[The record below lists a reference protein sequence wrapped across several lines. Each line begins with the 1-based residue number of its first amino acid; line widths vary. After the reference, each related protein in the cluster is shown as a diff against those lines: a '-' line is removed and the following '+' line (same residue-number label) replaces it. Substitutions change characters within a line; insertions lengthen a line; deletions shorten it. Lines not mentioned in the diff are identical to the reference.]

1 MMSVLAIMRLE
12 LLIARRN
19 MWVATS
25 LILMGLFSSVLT
37 LAGGAPTGTLGVD
50 PLLVATT
57 SITTLSVYLIPLIG
71 LLLSFD
77 AIAGEAERGT
87 LALSLTYP
95 LSRGEILLGK
105 FLAHLLV
112 LGFAVAVGL
121 ALTAGLTIWKYG
133 AADLSYWP
141 LLKLFLTA
149 LALGAAFLGIG
160 YTISALARQ
169 TGVASGIVIIIWL
182 ICVVLYDLGLLG
194 ALVADA
200 GGSFTK
206 TLFPWLLVANPADA
220 FRLINMPVETVA
232 TLASGI
238 GAAGGASGLAG
249 QLTSLLAWPV
259 LALFLAWLA
268 FRRVEP

>member
-1 MMSVLAIMRLE
+1 MSVFAIAKLE

-25 LILMGLFSSVLT
+25 IILMAMFTVVLT
-37 LAGGAPTGTLGVD
+37 LAGGAPTGTLGID
-50 PLLVATT
+50 PLTVSIT

-95 LSRGEILLGK
+95 MSRGEILVGK
-105 FLAHLLV
+105 FCAHLCV
-112 LGFAVAVGL
+112 LALAIAVGL
-121 ALTAGLTIWKYG
+121 GLTAVLTIAQYG
-133 AADLSYWP
+133 MADLSFQP
-141 LLKLFLTA
+141 LLILFATS

-160 YTISALARQ
+160 YLVSSLVRQ

-182 ICVVLYDLGLLG
+182 VCVVLYDLGLLG
-194 ALVADA
+194 ALVADD
-200 GGSFTK
+200 GGTFTK
-206 TLFPWLLVANPADA
+206 DIFPWLLVANPADA
-220 FRLINMPVETVA
+220 FRLINMPDVSVSE
-232 TLASGI
+232 LASGI
-238 GAAGGASGLAG
+238 GATGGASEILS
-249 QLTSLLAWPV
+249 QLVSLLLWPV
-259 LALFLAWLA
+259 LALFFAWVA

>member
-1 MMSVLAIMRLE
+1 MSVLAIARME

-50 PLLVATT
+50 PLLIATT
-57 SITTLSVYLIPLIG
+57 SVTTLSVYLIPLIG

-105 FLAHLLV
+105 FVAHLMV

-121 ALTAGLTIWKYG
+121 ALTAGLTIWKYSTT
-133 AADLSYWP
+133 DLNYVP
-141 LLKLFLTA
+141 LLELFFSA

-160 YTISALARQ
+160 YTVSAKARQ

-182 ICVVLYDLGLLG
+182 VCVVLYDLGLLG
-194 ALVADA
+194 ALVADD
-200 GGSFTK
+200 GGTFTK
-206 TLFPWLLVANPADA
+206 TIFPWLLVANPADA
-220 FRLINMPVETVA
+220 FRLINMPVETVS
-232 TLASGI
+232 TLATGL
-238 GAAGGASGLAG
+238 GAAGRASGFGL
-249 QLTSLLAWPV
+249 QLTSLLIWPV
-259 LALFLAWLA
+259 LALGLAWAA

>member
-1 MMSVLAIMRLE
+1 MSVFAIARLE

-25 LILMGLFSSVLT
+25 VILMGLFSSVLT

-50 PLLVATT
+50 PLVVAAT

-105 FLAHLLV
+105 FLAHLMV
-112 LGFAVAVGL
+112 LAFAVAVGL
-121 ALTAGLTIWKYG
+121 GLTAGLTIWKHG
-133 AADLSYWP
+133 GVDLSYLP
-141 LLKLFLTA
+141 LLKLFATS

-160 YTISALARQ
+160 YTVSALTRQ

-182 ICVVLYDLGLLG
+182 VCVVLYDLGLLG
-194 ALVADA
+194 ALVAD
-200 GGSFTK
+200 GGGYFTK
-206 TLFPWLLVANPADA
+206 VVFPWLLVANPADA
-220 FRLINMPVETVA
+220 FRLINMPVETVS
-232 TLASGI
+232 TLATGI

-249 QLTSLLAWPV
+249 QLASLLLWPV
-259 LALFLAWLA
+259 LALFLAWTAL
-268 FRRVEP
+268 RRVEP

>member
-1 MMSVLAIMRLE
+1 MSFLTIARLE

-25 LILMGLFSSVLT
+25 VILMGLFTVVLT
-37 LAGGAPTGTLGVD
+37 LTGGAPTGTLGVD
-50 PLLVATT
+50 PLIIAAT

-95 LSRGEILLGK
+95 MSRFEILLGK
-105 FLAHLLV
+105 FFAHLLV

-121 ALTAGLTIWKYG
+121 LLAAGLTIWQHG
-133 AADLSYWP
+133 TDLSFMP
-141 LLKLFLTA
+141 LVKLFATS

-160 YTISALARQ
+160 YLVSSMVRQ

-182 ICVVLYDLGLLG
+182 VCVVLYDLGLLG
-194 ALVADA
+194 ALVADD

-206 TLFPWLLVANPADA
+206 TVFPWLLVANPADA
-220 FRLINMPVETVA
+220 FRLLNMPDVSVSV
-232 TLASGI
+232 LASGI
-238 GAAGGASGLAG
+238 GAAGGASGTLG
-249 QLTSLLAWPV
+249 QLASLLLWPV
-259 LALFLAWLA
+259 AALFFAWIA
-268 FRRVEP
+268 FRKVEP

>member
-1 MMSVLAIMRLE
+1 MSVFAIARLE

-25 LILMGLFSSVLT
+25 LILMGLFSAVLT

-95 LSRGEILLGK
+95 LSRGEILIGK
-105 FLAHLLV
+105 FLAHLAV
-112 LGFAVAVGL
+112 LAFAVAVGL
-121 ALTAGLTIWKYG
+121 GLTAALTIWKYG
-133 AADLSYWP
+133 AGDMSFTP
-141 LLKLFLTA
+141 LIRLFFTS

-160 YTISALARQ
+160 YTVSALSRQ
-169 TGVASGIVIIIWL
+169 AGVASGIVIIIWL
-182 ICVVLYDLGLLG
+182 VCVVLYDLGLLG
-194 ALVADA
+194 ALVAD
-200 GGSFTK
+200 GGGFFTK
-206 TLFPWLLVANPADA
+206 TVFPWLLVANPADA
-220 FRLINMPVETVA
+220 FRLINMPAETVS
-232 TLASGI
+232 TLATGI

-249 QLTSLLAWPV
+249 QLASLLLWPV
-259 LALFLAWLA
+259 LALFFAWIAL
-268 FRRVEP
+268 RRVEP